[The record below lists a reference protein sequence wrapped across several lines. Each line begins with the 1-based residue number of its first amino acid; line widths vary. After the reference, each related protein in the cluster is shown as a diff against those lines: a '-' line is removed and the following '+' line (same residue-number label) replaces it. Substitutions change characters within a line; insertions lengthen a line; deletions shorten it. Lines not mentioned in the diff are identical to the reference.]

1 MHQNDIHERAS
12 GVFAPDT
19 LLPGQY
25 FDRLRRGNDLTGEQ
39 RLMIAVMETAVD
51 DYMKH
56 AAARDRLRQGLF
68 AEAERWIESTDR
80 SWVYAFET
88 ICDHL
93 GLDAE
98 YVRRGLRDRR
108 ERARDHDRLPIDPIA
123 ADAAEADAP
132 PERRRAGTE

>member
-1 MHQNDIHERAS
+1 MHQDDIQTRAS

-25 FDRLRRGNDLTGEQ
+25 FDRIRRGKDLTGEQ
-39 RLMIAVMETAVD
+39 RLMIAVLEAAVE

-68 AEAERWIESTDR
+68 AEAERWVESTDR

-93 GLDAE
+93 GLDVE

-108 ERARDHDRLPIDPIA
+108 DHAREDGDRSNDPIA
-123 ADAAEADAP
+123 AEAAQAEAA
-132 PERRRAGTE
+132 PERRRAGNE

>member
-1 MHQNDIHERAS
+1 MHQDDIHERAS

-25 FDRLRRGNDLTGEQ
+25 FDRLRRGKDLTGEQ
-39 RLMIAVMETAVD
+39 RLMISVLESAVD
-51 DYMKH
+51 DYLKH

-68 AEAERWIESTDR
+68 AEAERWVESTDR
-80 SWVYAFET
+80 SWLYAFET

-93 GLDAE
+93 SLDAE

-108 ERARDHDRLPIDPIA
+108 EQARGQERLPVEPIPV
-123 ADAAEADAP
+123 DAGEADASP
-132 PERRRAGTE
+132 RRRAGNE

>member
-1 MHQNDIHERAS
+1 MQQNDIHERAS

-25 FDRLRRGNDLTGEQ
+25 FDRIRRGKDLTGEQ
-39 RLMIAVMETAVD
+39 RLMIAVLEMAVD

-56 AAARDRLRQGLF
+56 AVARDRLRQGLF

-80 SWVYAFET
+80 SWLYAFET

-93 GLDAE
+93 SLDVE
-98 YVRRGLRDRR
+98 YVRRGLRTRR
-108 ERARDHDRLPIDPIA
+108 EQAHAHGPADPIVA
-123 ADAAEADAP
+123 NAGDADAS
-132 PERRRAGTE
+132 PERRRAGNE